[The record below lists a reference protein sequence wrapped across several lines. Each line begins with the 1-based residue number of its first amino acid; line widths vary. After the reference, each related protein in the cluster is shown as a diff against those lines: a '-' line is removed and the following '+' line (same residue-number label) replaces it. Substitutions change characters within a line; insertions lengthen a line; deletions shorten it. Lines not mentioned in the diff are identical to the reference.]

1 VSWAEASTCFEPGH
15 LGSQTLQRLHF
26 LEGQSQSGTANQ
38 AQVPFW
44 FGAMIKPSAWA
55 WSGMSS
61 YVFVFQPRPFTI
73 FADDALV
80 CFSICFSP
88 KKEAT
93 VSCACHDFGEL
104 LLRLLNSSANA
115 SRYFC
120 ETRRQVGKW
129 HLWPSHAPLLTSYCS
144 TMFYSLSLPLYV
156 SMLFL
161 YLQCN
166 FPAAICV
173 CLSVSSLACAQVCL
187 RQRQTMHDRFKWG
200 SSCFRAT
207 LPQH

>member
-1 VSWAEASTCFEPGH
+1 MSWAEASTCFEPGH

-61 YVFVFQPRPFTI
+61 DVFVFQPRPFTI

-115 SRYFC
+115 CRYFC
-120 ETRRQVGKW
+120 ETLRQVGKW
-129 HLWPSHAPLLTSYCS
+129 HLWMTPVAKSCTFAHKLLFYNVLQCS
-144 TMFYSLSLPLYV
+144 TLSLSV
-156 SMLFL
+156 SPSLCLHAVLIPSVQFSSSDM
-161 YLQCN
+161 
-166 FPAAICV
+166 
-173 CLSVSSLACAQVCL
+173 CLSVCV
-187 RQRQTMHDRFKWG
+187 
-200 SSCFRAT
+200 
-207 LPQH
+207 